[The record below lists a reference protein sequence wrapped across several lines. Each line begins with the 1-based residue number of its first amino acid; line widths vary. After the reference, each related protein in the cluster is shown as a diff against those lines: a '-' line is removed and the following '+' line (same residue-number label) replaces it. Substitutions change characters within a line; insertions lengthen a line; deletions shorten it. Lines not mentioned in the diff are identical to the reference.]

1 MKNEE
6 IKYIDYQIYILLIS
20 IVTTIVA
27 IIITYNQKLSLQKKK
42 KLFNAKEAYNITKYN
57 RIIILITGILFLYIN
72 YKLYKLSEEEGEDLT
87 SYKLQIIA
95 SIFVVISELIAL
107 YVITLST
114 TENISDVEN
123 PNI

>member
-6 IKYIDYQIYILLIS
+6 IKYIDYQIYILLIT

-27 IIITYNQKLSLQKKK
+27 IIITYNQKLGLQKKQ
-42 KLFNAKEAYNITKYN
+42 KLFDPETSLKITKYN

-72 YKLYKLSEEEGEDLT
+72 YRLYKLSEEEGEDLK
-87 SYKLQIIA
+87 SYKLQILA
-95 SIFVVISELIAL
+95 SILVVISELIAL
-107 YVITLST
+107 YVITLSS
-114 TENISDVEN
+114 TETISDVEN

>member
-42 KLFNAKEAYNITKYN
+42 KLFGAKEAYNITKYN

-72 YKLYKLSEEEGEDLT
+72 YRLYKLSEKEGEDLT

-95 SIFVVISELIAL
+95 SILVVISELIAL
-107 YVITLST
+107 YVITLSS
-114 TENISDVEN
+114 TETISDVEN

>member
-42 KLFNAKEAYNITKYN
+42 KLFNAKEAYKITKYN

-107 YVITLST
+107 YVITLSS

>member
-6 IKYIDYQIYILLIS
+6 IKYIDYQIYILLIT
-20 IVTTIVA
+20 IVTTIIA
-27 IIITYNQKLSLQKKK
+27 IIITYNQKLGLQKKQ
-42 KLFNAKEAYNITKYN
+42 KLFDPETALKIIKYN

-72 YKLYKLSEEEGEDLT
+72 YKLYKLSEEEGEDLK

-95 SIFVVISELIAL
+95 SILVVISELIAL
-107 YVITLST
+107 YVITLSS
-114 TENISDVEN
+114 TETISDVEN

>member
-6 IKYIDYQIYILLIS
+6 IKYIDYQLYILLIT

-27 IIITYNQKLSLQKKK
+27 IIITYNQKLSLQNKK
-42 KLFNAKEAYNITKYN
+42 KLFDPETALKITKYN

-72 YKLYKLSEEEGEDLT
+72 YRLYKISEEEGEDLK

-107 YVITLST
+107 YVITLSS
-114 TENISDVEN
+114 TETISDVEN

>member
-6 IKYIDYQIYILLIS
+6 IKYIDYQIYLLLIT

-27 IIITYNQKLSLQKKK
+27 IIITYNQKLGLQKKR
-42 KLFNAKEAYNITKYN
+42 KLFDPETSLKITKYN

-72 YKLYKLSEEEGEDLT
+72 YRLYKLSEEEGEDLK
-87 SYKLQIIA
+87 SYKLQILA
-95 SIFVVISELIAL
+95 SILVVISELIAL
-107 YVITLST
+107 YVITLSS
-114 TENISDVEN
+114 TETISDVEN

>member
-27 IIITYNQKLSLQKKK
+27 IIITYNQKLGLQKKR
-42 KLFNAKEAYNITKYN
+42 KLFDPETALKITKYN

-72 YKLYKLSEEEGEDLT
+72 YRLYKLSEEEGEDLK
-87 SYKLQIIA
+87 SYKLQILA
-95 SIFVVISELIAL
+95 SILVVISELIAL
-107 YVITLST
+107 YVITLSS
-114 TENISDVEN
+114 TETISDVEN

>member
-42 KLFNAKEAYNITKYN
+42 KLFDAKEAYNITKYN

-95 SIFVVISELIAL
+95 SILVVISELIAL